1 MRFYFLFSCL
11 ISYSFSFIP
20 STTHNIL
27 IVPTTS
33 SYKEETIIFLL
44 IIPSFFDID
53 TSLSSFLLLPE
64 VICSSFVINMHYIL
78 IVNMHYILI
87 EGNIFKSY
95 SNAIIFYYKLL

>member
-64 VICSSFVINMHYIL
+64 VICSSFVINI
-78 IVNMHYILI
+78 HYILI
-87 EGNIFKSY
+87 EGNIFQSY
-95 SNAIIFYYKLL
+95 SNAIIFYYKFL